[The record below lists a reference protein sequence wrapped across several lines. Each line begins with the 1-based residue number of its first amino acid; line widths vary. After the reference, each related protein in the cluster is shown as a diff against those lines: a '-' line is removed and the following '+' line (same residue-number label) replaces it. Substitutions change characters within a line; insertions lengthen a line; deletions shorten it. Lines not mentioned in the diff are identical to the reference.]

1 MRLSKALDTFGT
13 LKAIAEVLDVA
24 PSTVA
29 EWKKKGQIPVRFHAS
44 LKEAA
49 DSDEQFVTS
58 KMPFEEALNY
68 FGSVKDIAE
77 LMGVNPKTVYFWKDS
92 GFIPSNSALKLK
104 ELMPN

>member
-24 PSTVA
+24 PSSVA
-29 EWKKKGQIPVRFHAS
+29 EWKKKGQIPLRFHAS

-49 DSDEQFVTS
+49 DSDEQFVAS

-68 FGSVKDIAE
+68 FGSVKDI
-77 LMGVNPKTVYFWKDS
+77 
-92 GFIPSNSALKLK
+92 
-104 ELMPN
+104 

>member
-49 DSDEQFVTS
+49 GSDEQFVAS

-77 LMGVNPKTVYFWKDS
+77 MMGVTPKTVYFWKDS
-92 GFIPSNSALKLK
+92 GFIPSNSAEKIK
-104 ELMPN
+104 RHIAG

>member
-1 MRLSKALDTFGT
+1 MRMSKALDAFGT
-13 LKAIAEVLDVA
+13 LKAIAEVLGVA

-49 DSDEQFVTS
+49 DSDEQFVAS
-58 KMPFEEALNY
+58 KMPFAEALNY

-77 LMGVNPKTVYFWKDS
+77 LLGVNPKTVYFWKDT
-92 GFIPSNSALKLK
+92 GVIPANSALKLK
-104 ELMPN
+104 EVMLN

>member
-24 PSTVA
+24 PSSVA

-49 DSDEQFVTS
+49 DSDEQFVAS

-77 LMGVNPKTVYFWKDS
+77 LMGINPKTVYFWKDS
-92 GFIPSNSALKLK
+92 GVIPSNSALKLK
-104 ELMPN
+104 KLMLN